1 MQRKYRIRL
10 GCFAA
15 AAVAAAAAAEP
26 KTPETSRLFV
36 KEVDPETDVVSY
48 LLKPGMVGFHQQSL
62 YFTSKSMTE
71 DGRFLL
77 FYSARDEFAAPRKDA
92 KGDPLESPQEIWS
105 RPLWMVDFLKDE
117 VHMLKNWDS
126 GGEFPFLDV
135 KADRL
140 YYIGAD
146 KMSLWVRDLA
156 ADPDVGVKVCSFDR
170 SLLDGAESVDRM
182 CTHLTMS
189 PDRKLAFLDYSLRGA
204 APNRRYHDGVLDVE
218 TGKVTDWAVT
228 AFCSNH
234 GSLNP
239 VDPCLGLYAYEGC
252 WDRRMV
258 DADGTVRTKWRPDC
272 DVFPRMWLC
281 SPLGSRMVV
290 PKIWNRA
297 THENFSDDGRLVYW
311 CCCPDGGV
319 CAMDLE
325 TGRQRRICP
334 YSNNHAYL
342 SANNKWVVV
351 DRGHNEFRGRPW
363 SVAFWNRETFRGVYV
378 HTKRPAIA
386 TPRRQSRLHPDAHP
400 QFVCGDRYLVMTAN
414 DDERRMNLCVTPVD
428 QLVLRTADPAT
439 APQPK
444 QIPIAW
450 DASLRTD
457 VPYEVELDCSS
468 LAAKGKLSPPSCRA
482 KVPWTAFAVAATDSS
497 GRWLIPA
504 ECLQAKNPMGVV
516 LRFAVPKGTTALFAV
531 ADAPRGLEMQ
541 DSEGCDNAF
550 LGCLR
555 ALPKDFSSDASARW
569 KGDVALRRDGLSFGR
584 GESSCEVE
592 VPEGLA
598 GRPFKCE
605 ADLRT
610 LSYAIRDVRVGFY
623 ADGELLF
630 YEAVDCGVDVRREIR
645 GCGTCPSRAKRLSV
659 VVSVPD
665 AGRVLLSRLNLRP
678 AGRLVCE

>member
-1 MQRKYRIRL
+1 MRIRL
-10 GCFAA
+10 GCLAVVVA
-15 AAVAAAAAAEP
+15 VGVAAASP

-36 KEVDPETDVVSY
+36 KEVDPETEVASY
-48 LLKPGMVGFHQQSL
+48 LLKPALTGFHQQSL
-62 YFTSKSMTE
+62 YFTAKSMTK

-77 FYSARDEFAAPRKDA
+77 FYSAYDEFATVRKDA
-92 KGDPLESPQEIWS
+92 KGDPQESPPDIWS

-117 VHMLKNWDS
+117 VHRLKDWDS

-135 KADRL
+135 KANRL

-146 KMSLWVRDLA
+146 KMSLWMRDLVA
-156 ADPDVGVKVCSFDR
+156 NPDVGVKLCSFDR
-170 SLLDGAESVDRM
+170 SLLDGAASVDRM

-189 PDRKLAFLDYSLRGA
+189 PDRKRAFLDYSLKGS
-204 APNRRYHDGVLDVE
+204 APDRRYHDGVLDVE

-239 VDPCLGLYAYEGC
+239 SDPNLGLYAYEGC
-252 WDRRMV
+252 WDRRLV
-258 DADGTVRTKWRPDC
+258 GPDGKVRTQWRPEC
-272 DVFPRMWLC
+272 DVFPRVWLC
-281 SPLGSRMVV
+281 SPAGSRLVV

-297 THENFSDDGRLVYW
+297 THENFSDDGKLVYW

-386 TPRRQSRLHPDAHP
+386 TPSRQSHLHPDAHP

-414 DDERRMNLCVTPVD
+414 DDERRMNVCVTPVD
-428 QLVLRTADPAT
+428 QLVRLTTDPAT
-439 APQPK
+439 APRPK
-444 QIPIAW
+444 QIPIGWNPSA
-450 DASLRTD
+450 RID
-457 VPYEVELDCSS
+457 VPYEVELDCAS
-468 LAAKGKLSPPSCRA
+468 LAAQGKLSPPSCRA
-482 KVPWTAFAVAATDSS
+482 KVPWTAFAVAATDASS
-497 GRWLIPA
+497 CRRLITA
-504 ECLQAKNPMGVV
+504 ECLQSTNPMGLI
-516 LRFAVPKGTTALFAV
+516 LRFSVPKGTTSLFAV
-531 ADAPRGLEMQ
+531 ADAPCGLEML

-550 LGCLR
+550 DGCLR
-555 ALPKDFSSDASARW
+555 ALPKDFVTDPSVRW
-569 KGDVALRRDGLSFGR
+569 KGDVTVRRDGLSLGQ
-584 GESSCEVE
+584 GGSSCD
-592 VPEGLA
+592 VPVSSRLA

-605 ADLRT
+605 IDLRT
-610 LSYAIRDVRVGFY
+610 LSDSIRNISVSFY
-623 ADGELLF
+623 ADGESVF
-630 YEAVDCGVDVRREIR
+630 SETVDCSVDVRCEIR
-645 GCGTCPSRAKRLSV
+645 GRGTCPSRAKRLSAV
-659 VVSVPD
+659 VTNPATD
-665 AGRVLLSRLNLRP
+665 RVLLSRLNLRP
-678 AGRLVCE
+678 AGTLVCE